1 MSVFSVAAIDRNVW
15 DNFDALQESA
25 LFFYG
30 NNSVNNKVYIALIA
44 QNLPE
49 GFQVDQSTLISCLK
63 IDGGRE
69 NGR

>member
-15 DNFDALQESA
+15 DSFDALQESA
-25 LFFYG
+25 LFLG